1 MQRSG
6 IKRKSPIRAA
16 RGTAAKGMLNRG
28 PTKKR
33 RDSGTRSK
41 VQKGPIR
48 DADHLARVRT
58 LPCAVCQWPPPNQAH
73 HIRECFPRT
82 MGVRVGDDK
91 VLPMCEGHHRIVHS
105 ISKLFWFSM
114 RMKAA
119 PIAAALYA
127 ETLSLRGK
135 ANTKSSV
142 AALQP
147 RREG

>member
-1 MQRSG
+1 MRRSG

-41 VQKGPIR
+41 VSKGPLR
-48 DADHLARVRT
+48 DPEHLARVRRHACVT
-58 LPCAVCQWPPPNQAH
+58 CRLRVEIEAH

-82 MGVRVGDDK
+82 MGKRIGDNWVVPLCRWCHID
-91 VLPMCEGHHRIVHS
+91 VHGMS
-105 ISKLFWFSM
+105 RTFWHNAQV
-114 RMKAA
+114 AA
-119 PIAAALYA
+119 IPLAATLYA

-135 ANTKSSV
+135 AKSKSSV
-142 AALQP
+142 ALQP